1 MRTLS
6 VGGYNNSYLAS
17 SVISLYIWFQQ
28 KEIPRD
34 IPSTVFPLNW
44 FNCPRLSFC
53 EKKKNNFGGHSFT
66 HRIAFT
72 EARKGKGN
80 LNTRYL
86 RLKRW
91 LRKGD
96 KYILKHLEMLVRVLN
111 ELILSVIYV
120 QGMTQISKC
129 IDEKFWLSDSLDLMT
144 RFQSK
149 EKIIHILE
157 PLF

>member
-1 MRTLS
+1 M
-6 VGGYNNSYLAS
+6 
-17 SVISLYIWFQQ
+17 
-28 KEIPRD
+28 
-34 IPSTVFPLNW
+34 
-44 FNCPRLSFC
+44 
-53 EKKKNNFGGHSFT
+53 KKKILGRHIFT

-72 EARKGKGN
+72 EARKGKEN

-129 IDEKFWLSDSLDLMT
+129 IDEKF
-144 RFQSK
+144 
-149 EKIIHILE
+149 
-157 PLF
+157 